1 MADWTSK
8 LLALGARASEV
19 WAIWDHDVST
29 LGTDQIVFD
38 RGHRFG
44 TVGAPSLI
52 RKPTQE
58 MESVLFGP
66 HITAKCIPSLSECKI
81 T

>member
-8 LLALGARASEV
+8 LPALGASEV

-29 LGTDQIVFD
+29 LSTDQIVFD
-38 RGHRFG
+38 RGHRLA

-52 RKPTQE
+52 HKPTQE
-58 MESVLFGP
+58 MESVLFCP
-66 HITAKCIPSLSECKI
+66 L
-81 T
+81 